1 MMSSEHPPLEPIKSS
16 YRVQFLD
23 DQQLDLLQEATLQV
37 LENVGV
43 KFPLDKALR
52 LFADHGAEVDFE
64 SKIVK
69 IPRDLVHKAMSA
81 VPRDIVMGARDPSFD
96 LHLQEG
102 TSYFTNDG
110 CGHLTVDFKTGQK
123 RDSTK
128 ADVAMMAQISDYLP
142 SIGFYWPTVSA
153 QDCGATSPLH
163 ELDAS
168 WNNSSKHV
176 QSVTMLGKEIAQYGV
191 EMATVIRGNY
201 EALRSRPPLSLTVCS
216 IAPLMQDKEGLES
229 ALVLAEAGLP
239 VTFLSM
245 PTLGTTAPAT
255 NAGALVVGDA
265 EVISATVLMQ
275 LASPG
280 APVCHSIMRG
290 WADPRS
296 AAYVGY
302 PLYAGSP
309 YAPVEMAHHWGMPSF
324 GAAFGTDS
332 KELYTWQSAAEVALD
347 PLLVGLSGAEIVT
360 GLGLRDTYTTLYPEA
375 IILDDELYQRARY
388 ALMNMEVSPETL
400 AVDVIAKV
408 GPGGHFLSQKHT
420 RKYMRQSLKR
430 ALAQQLDAESKY
442 RDPLEV
448 AREKVSWILQNHH
461 PEPLEGPVKAELSR
475 ILKAAEGEIG

>member
-1 MMSSEHPPLEPIKSS
+1 MSSENPSLEPIKSK
-16 YRVQFLD
+16 YRVQFLNED
-23 DQQLDLLQEATLQV
+23 QLDGLQEATLQV
-37 LENVGV
+37 LEEVGV
-43 KFPLDKALR
+43 KFPYDQALAIM
-52 LFADHGAEVDFE
+52 ADHGAKVDFE
-64 SKIVK
+64 SQIVK
-69 IPRDLVHKAMSA
+69 IPRDLVLKAMAS
-81 VPRDIVMGARDPSFD
+81 VPRNFVMGARDASYD
-96 LHLQEG
+96 LHLEAG

-110 CGHLTVDFKTGQK
+110 CGHLTVDINTGQK

-128 ADVAMMAQISDYLP
+128 ADVAMMARISDYLS

-153 QDCGATSPLH
+153 QDCGPTSPLH
-163 ELDAS
+163 ELDAT
-168 WNNSSKHV
+168 WNNSVKHV
-176 QSVTMLGKEIAQYGV
+176 QSVTMLGKELAQYGV
-191 EMATVIRGNY
+191 EMATVVRGSKEEIRH
-201 EALRSRPPLSLTVCS
+201 RPPLSLTICS

-229 ALVLAEAGLP
+229 ALVLAEAGIP

-255 NAGALVVGDA
+255 TAGALVIGDA

-302 PLYAGSP
+302 PLDAGTP
-309 YAPVEMAHHWGMPSF
+309 YAPVEMAHHWGMPAF

-375 IILDDELYQRARY
+375 IILDDELYQRARN
-388 ALMNMEVSPETL
+388 ALMEMEVSPETL

-420 RKYMRQSLKR
+420 RVHMRHSLKR

-448 AREKVSWILQNHH
+448 ARERVTWILENHK
-461 PEPLEGPVKAELSR
+461 PEPLDKYVQDELTR
-475 ILKAAEGEIG
+475 ILDVAGREVD